1 MSEPL
6 LDGQPHTAARP
17 GVTPQPPRSSLF
29 GWLMAVIDAVPA
41 LLTFA
46 LLAGVAYWGHHT
58 GWKMPSFSALNG
70 HAEKKEDDWCAE
82 HGVPESQ
89 CVECDPALLP
99 RPKAHGW
106 CKTHGV
112 SDCPLCNP
120 ELAQVVGTPRLP
132 AYDTVAALNLID
144 RPANNPK
151 CNLYRRRV
159 QFASLDSVN
168 KAGIDVDVVGERPM
182 IDAIE
187 ANGEIGYDPTTV
199 ARLSTRAPGAVWLVR
214 KSVGDKVKAGE
225 VLALVDAAE
234 VGRAKTEYAQAVV
247 QVRLKAQ
254 TYESVKS
261 ASGAVPERRIREAEA
276 EVSDAKLRVVT
287 AEQVLA
293 NLGMPV
299 TEGWGKLEAKQLADK
314 LRFHGL
320 PADLAEEAAK
330 KTTSANL
337 FPVRASQAGTVVK
350 ADVVAGEVV
359 DNSKVL
365 FVVAD
370 LGRMWLTMHLRQE
383 DARLVKVGQKVRFG
397 TDAAREEV
405 AGTVAW
411 VSPEVDE
418 KTRTQAVRVNLD
430 NPDGRLKA
438 NTFGT
443 GRVVLRE
450 EPKAV
455 SVPKEALQSEGCC
468 NVVFV
473 RDKGFMRPDAPKVF
487 HTRQVRPGAK
497 DETHV
502 ELLAGVLPGEVV
514 VTRGSAV
521 LRAEL
526 LRTKLGAG

>member
-1 MSEPL
+1 MTEPL
-6 LDGQPHTAARP
+6 LDGQPQIAVRP
-17 GVTPQPPRSSLF
+17 GATPQPPSSPVVRLF
-29 GWLMAVIDAVPA
+29 FAVIHAIPA

-99 RPKAHGW
+99 RPKARGW

-112 SDCPLCNP
+112 SECPLCNP
-120 ELAQVVGTPRLP
+120 ELAQVIGTPRLHS
-132 AYDTVAALNLID
+132 YDTVAALNLLD

-151 CNLYRRRV
+151 CNLHRRRV
-159 QFASLDSVN
+159 QFASLDAVN
-168 KAGIDVDVVGERPM
+168 KAGIDVDVVSERPM

-199 ARLSTRAPGAVWLVR
+199 ARLSTRVPGAVWLVR
-214 KSVGDKVKAGE
+214 KAVGDTVKAGE

-234 VGRAKTEYAQAVV
+234 VGKAKTEYAQAVV
-247 QVRLKAQ
+247 QVNLKAR
-254 TYESVKS
+254 TYESVKGS
-261 ASGAVPERRIREAEA
+261 AGAIAERVIREAEA
-276 EVSDAKLRVVT
+276 ALSDAKLRVVT

-299 TEGWGKLEAKQLADK
+299 PEGWGKFDAKQLAGK

-320 PADLAEEAAK
+320 PADMAEEAAK
-330 KTTSANL
+330 RTTSANL
-337 FPVRASQAGTVVK
+337 FPVRASHAGTVVK
-350 ADVVAGEVV
+350 ANVVAGEVV

-383 DARLVKVGQKVRFG
+383 DARHVKVGQKVRFAADAGRAEVGG
-397 TDAAREEV
+397 TL
-405 AGTVAW
+405 AW

-418 KTRTQAVRVNLD
+418 KTRTQAVRVNLA
-430 NPDGRLKA
+430 NPEGKLKA

-455 SVPKEALQSEGCC
+455 AVPKEALQSEGCC

-473 RDKGFMRPDAPKVF
+473 RDKNFMKPDAPKVF
-487 HTRQVRPGAK
+487 HTRQVRPGAR
-497 DETHV
+497 DDTHV

-514 VTRGSAV
+514 VTKGSAV